1 MTLTEHEA
9 NRDALTERLVE
20 ACVAAL
26 DLLNI
31 YVGDQ
36 LGLYSALAETDA
48 PTAAEFAARC
58 GIDPRYAQEWL
69 EQQTIAR
76 ILTAT
81 DETDPARRRFSLPP
95 GHAEVLTDTDSLAF
109 MAPLAQGIV
118 GVARA
123 LPKVLDAFRTGGGV
137 EFSAYGEDLR
147 SFIAR
152 INRPMFLNQLAQDWF
167 PQIPDLVARL
177 NATPPARIADI
188 GCGSGWSAIAIALA
202 YPLVSV
208 TGIDLDEA
216 SIAQAHKTAAAAGVT
231 DRVTFQTGDAADP
244 QLAGTFD
251 LVCAFETIHDMND
264 PTAALA
270 AMRALR
276 APAGIVLVADERVAD
291 HFTVDVDPGERFQ
304 WGWTTL
310 HCLPTALTA
319 PPAAGTG
326 TIMRAPTLRRY
337 AQAAGFTDIEI
348 LPIEH
353 DFWRFYRLTD

>member
-1 MTLTEHEA
+1 MSEYDAARDTLA
-9 NRDALTERLVE
+9 ERMVQ
-20 ACVAAL
+20 ACISAL

-36 LGLYSALAETDA
+36 LGLYRTLADTDSL
-48 PTAAEFAARC
+48 TAAELAARC
-58 GIDPRYAQEWL
+58 GIDSRYSREWL
-69 EQQTIAR
+69 EQQAVAG

-81 DETDPARRRFSLPP
+81 DGTDPDRRRFGLPA
-95 GHAEVLTDTDSLAF
+95 GHAEVLTDTDSLSF
-109 MAPLAQGIV
+109 MAPLAQGVV
-118 GVARA
+118 GVTRA
-123 LPKVLDAFRTGGGV
+123 LPRVLAAFRDGGGV
-137 EFSAYGEDLR
+137 EFSAYGEELR

-152 INRPMFLNQLAQDWF
+152 INRPMFLNQLAQEWF
-167 PQIPDLVARL
+167 PKVPGLVARL
-177 NATPPARIADI
+177 NASPAARVADI
-188 GCGSGWSAIAIALA
+188 GCGSGWSAVAIAKA

-208 TGIDLDEA
+208 VDVDLDEA
-216 SIAQAHKTAAAAGVT
+216 SIAQAKKNAAAAGLI
-231 DRVTFQTGDAADP
+231 DRVTFHVGDAADP

-276 APAGIVLVADERVAD
+276 APGGVVLVADERVAG
-291 HFTVDVDPGERFQ
+291 HFAIDVEAGERFQ
-304 WGWTTL
+304 WGWSAL

-337 AQAAGFTDIEI
+337 AQTAGFADIEV

-353 DFWRFYRLTD
+353 DFWRFYTLVG